1 MLSSYPLILSNLFA
15 CGLTKRL
22 NLLFVYFVFQVLLC
36 KNFQVTLLRILI
48 HHDMNE
54 LPIVLDKSYLQDDVG
69 IDYLLL
75 PAIGKGEKSLVNW
88 LAINSVN
95 ASKFTCKCHQPQIR
109 TKSGLVCTCKLQNA
123 LVCTSHAIGKN
134 YFYITTGL
142 MELDGNSPLELRT
155 GGVTTYKNYY
165 EQQ

>member
-1 MLSSYPLILSNLFA
+1 
-15 CGLTKRL
+15 
-22 NLLFVYFVFQVLLC
+22 
-36 KNFQVTLLRILI
+36 
-48 HHDMNE
+48 MNE
-54 LPIVLDKSYLQDDVG
+54 LPIGLDKSYLQDDVG

-95 ASKFTCKCHQPQIR
+95 ASKVTCTYHQPHIR

-123 LVCTSHAIGKN
+123 LVCTSHASGKN
-134 YFYITTGL
+134 YFYITTGV
-142 MELDGNSPLELRT
+142 MELDGNSPLELRV
-155 GGVTTYKNYY
+155 GGFTTYKNYY